1 LPENLNVHFS
11 AQVCAHC
18 DTCKKE
24 GCPHDAY
31 VVIRNGELL
40 MGTIDEAA
48 IGAFKGK
55 IQDRII
61 KEIGSEAGARFIDDM
76 TKLAIRAI
84 MRTGLSFG
92 IADEDIPKEA
102 RIQINEVL
110 AKAEEAVQNL
120 IRSYQNKELEP
131 LPGRTLDETIEMSI
145 MQKLGKARDET
156 GGIADS
162 HMGLE
167 NSAVI
172 MARSGARGSI
182 LNLTQ
187 MAACVGQQAVR
198 GERIRRGYA
207 GRTLPHFEEGDLGSD
222 AHGFVK
228 ASYKSGLSPTEYF
241 FHAIGGREGLV
252 DTAVRTSQSG
262 YLQRRLV
269 NALQDLEVQYDL
281 TVRDTRGVLVQFKYG
296 EDGINSTKSDFS
308 KPDTIHKIIHSV
320 LNRKVA

>member
-1 LPENLNVHFS
+1 
-11 AQVCAHC
+11 
-18 DTCKKE
+18 
-24 GCPHDAY
+24 
-31 VVIRNGELL
+31 
-40 MGTIDEAA
+40 
-48 IGAFKGK
+48 
-55 IQDRII
+55 
-61 KEIGSEAGARFIDDM
+61 
-76 TKLAIRAI
+76 

-110 AKAEEAVQNL
+110 GKAEDAVQNL
-120 IRSYQNKELEP
+120 IKSYQNKELEP

-167 NSAVI
+167 NPAVI

-207 GRTLPHFEEGDLGSD
+207 GRTLPHLKKETW
-222 AHGFVK
+222 VPMPM
-228 ASYKSGLSPTEYF
+228 AS
-241 FHAIGGREGLV
+241 
-252 DTAVRTSQSG
+252 
-262 YLQRRLV
+262 
-269 NALQDLEVQYDL
+269 
-281 TVRDTRGVLVQFKYG
+281 
-296 EDGINSTKSDFS
+296 
-308 KPDTIHKIIHSV
+308 
-320 LNRKVA
+320 